1 MIVAKKLGKKKK
13 IILIILL
20 IGSLLVTVFTITS
33 NTVFTVFKKPVR
45 TATPVVPGTAAL
57 KRIQKELPLEVLEKE
72 TYQSLR
78 KYGNWPVVPGQK
90 GKANPFLPVFTG
102 E

>member
-1 MIVAKKLGKKKK
+1 MIVAKQLGKKKK
-13 IILIILL
+13 IFLIIAL
-20 IGSLLVTVFTITS
+20 IGSLLVTVFAITS
-33 NTVFTVFKKPVR
+33 NTVFNKPVR
-45 TATPVVPGTAAL
+45 TAPQIEPGTGSAAL
-57 KRIQKELPLEVLEKE
+57 KRIQKDLPLDILETEAYK
-72 TYQSLR
+72 SLR